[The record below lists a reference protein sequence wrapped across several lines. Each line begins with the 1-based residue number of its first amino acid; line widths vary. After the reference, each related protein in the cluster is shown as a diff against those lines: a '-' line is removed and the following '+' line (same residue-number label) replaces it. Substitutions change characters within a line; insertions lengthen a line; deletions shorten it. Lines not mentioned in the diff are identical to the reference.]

1 MSAKGLE
8 KFLKIEYN
16 IQKRTEIPKK
26 GGLDLDKAK
35 LARISELTKISRE
48 RELTP
53 EETEER
59 AALRQEYLAEIK
71 ASLKSQL
78 DNIEIVD

>member
-1 MSAKGLE
+1 MFS
-8 KFLKIEYN
+8 
-16 IQKRTEIPKK
+16 KK
-26 GGLDLDKAK
+26 GGLKLDKAK
-35 LARISELTKISRE
+35 MARISELTKISRE

-71 ASLKSQL
+71 ASLRSQL